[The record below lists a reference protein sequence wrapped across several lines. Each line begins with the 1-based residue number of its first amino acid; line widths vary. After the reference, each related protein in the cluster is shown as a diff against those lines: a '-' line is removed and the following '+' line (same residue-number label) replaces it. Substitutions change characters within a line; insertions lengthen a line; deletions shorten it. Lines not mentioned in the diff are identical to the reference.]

1 MADPFGDHERRS
13 AEQAA
18 AYAAEDRQR
27 RQVAAGPN
35 GPIPADDLTLE
46 ERVRARIE
54 FSVRKRDGK
63 MLEQPRS
70 DHEVQQEIDE
80 TINGWTMMEL
90 LSAISLELDE
100 KEKGG

>member
-13 AEQAA
+13 AAQAA

-27 RQVAAGPN
+27 RQTTAGPN
-35 GPIPADDLTLE
+35 GPISGADLTLE